1 MLQVENISFSYRR
14 GKKEVLHDFSLSLE
28 RGRVYGLLGKNG
40 AGKSTL
46 LYLMSGLLTPKSGK
60 IMYHDTD
67 VRRRLPICLLY
78 TSPSP
83 RD

>member
-46 LYLMSGLLTPKSGK
+46 IKCCSGAVIPTSGK
-60 IMYHDTD
+60 II
-67 VRRRLPICLLY
+67 VNGKEF
-78 TSPSP
+78 TSMTPQLAAENGK
-83 RD
+83 

>member
-40 AGKSTL
+40 AGKSTAL
-46 LYLMSGLLTPKSGK
+46 SDERFAYS
-60 IMYHDTD
+60 
-67 VRRRLPICLLY
+67 
-78 TSPSP
+78 
-83 RD
+83 